1 MRPRGASPENDD
13 LPSPPSKTRRKQQ
26 MHALQALG
34 EELVALDPKRLA
46 TLALPE
52 RLADAIALARTLT
65 RHEARRRQLQYVGRL
80 MRDVDPEPLRAAL
93 AQWAHGHDR
102 ERARFALVERWRDR
116 LLQEADGVRSFVAA
130 FPAASRDRFEE
141 LVAEA
146 RDERSRGRPPHK
158 ARALFREIERVVAA
172 TTP

>member
-1 MRPRGASPENDD
+1 MGPHGASPEHDD
-13 LPSPPSKTRRKQQ
+13 LPAPPSKTRRKQE

-46 TLALPE
+46 TLELPE
-52 RLADAIALARTLT
+52 QLADAIALARAIT

-80 MRDVDPEPLRAAL
+80 MRGVDPEPLRAAL
-93 AQWAHGHDR
+93 AQWAHGPDR

-116 LLQEADGVRSFVAA
+116 LLQEADAVQSFVAA
-130 FPAASRDRFEE
+130 FPAAPRDRFVQ

-146 RDERSRGRPPHK
+146 HDERARGRPPHK
-158 ARALFREIERVVAA
+158 ARALFREIERVVSAA
-172 TTP
+172 SR